1 MEAAGLPPALERST
15 FFFSSPVF
23 LGGGGGGG
31 GDASPAKCLR
41 EETMNASLN
50 LSGADLDPQR
60 VAQLQHRSVKVSVI
74 IVLGVMIT
82 LGNIA
87 VLLVITSSVAGWS
100 RSSRYFLL
108 SLTAADSAFGLLVMP
123 LNLWVSLLKDYTD
136 GPDQLCHVVAFCN
149 ATVYSTCMYTL
160 AAISLERYVAVLY
173 PLKYSSMMTRRRTLL
188 LIAFSWCFPPC
199 LLAPICFPDGIIQV
213 HFSTASLVCNPSYS
227 TNVGYSLSLACVIF
241 FPCSAV
247 MTYANLRVWCAARRQ
262 SRKLRRLERA
272 HRRRHNVASRVLVPV
287 MAAYFTCWTPCMA
300 AMIYNAL
307 SGSSVPEWLEFV
319 VVWLPTSNG
328 FLNCIFYFWI
338 NKSFRQKFHLIMH
351 RLALTLCPALV
362 DTLGCCRPSE
372 VPFGSGF
379 LYYDNGVHERSSS
392 VSSTCTLT
400 TLA

>member
-1 MEAAGLPPALERST
+1 
-15 FFFSSPVF
+15 
-23 LGGGGGGG
+23 
-31 GDASPAKCLR
+31 
-41 EETMNASLN
+41 MNASLN
-50 LSGADLDPQR
+50 FSSADFD
-60 VAQLQHRSVKVSVI
+60 HRSVKVSVI

-136 GPDQLCHVVAFCN
+136 GPDQLCHLVAFCN

-160 AAISLERYVAVLY
+160 AAISLERYIAVLY

-199 LLAPICFPDGIIQV
+199 LLAPICFPDGIIEV

-247 MTYANLRVWCAARRQ
+247 MTYANMRVWCAARRQ
-262 SRKLRRLERA
+262 SRKLRQLERV

-307 SGSSVPEWLEFV
+307 SGSSVPEWIEFV

-338 NKSFRQKFHLIMH
+338 NKSFRHKFHLIMH
-351 RLALTLCPALV
+351 RLAHALCPALV
-362 DTLGCCRPSE
+362 STLGCCRPPSI
-372 VPFGSGF
+372 PFGSGF
-379 LYYDNGVHERSSS
+379 LDNNNRVHERSSS
-392 VSSTCTLT
+392 VSSTCTLMT
-400 TLA
+400 IA